1 MQRNITCIKAIY
13 TCRIYIYSIYLYGW
27 CTHCTECI
35 SCNRLR
41 RIMYYIYY
49 IHIRF
54 RALEFLPTFSRVLIQ
69 QANNHKNVIKLYNP
83 IWLNDDF
90 AFLSLGC
97 KVRAT
102 RKKTKNKLNSSGWIC
117 ENSVRWCAVSLNGFH
132 VFCRMMNWLRDVIYK
147 DDRMQLAAIAALY
160 SCHNSMQRLKYKTM
174 KN

>member
-1 MQRNITCIKAIY
+1 
-13 TCRIYIYSIYLYGW
+13 
-27 CTHCTECI
+27 
-35 SCNRLR
+35 
-41 RIMYYIYY
+41 MYYIYY

-102 RKKTKNKLNSSGWIC
+102 RKKNKKQTKFFWLDMRKFSSLMRGLL
-117 ENSVRWCAVSLNGFH
+117 ERVSCL
-132 VFCRMMNWLRDVIYK
+132 LP
-147 DDRMQLAAIAALY
+147 DDELIA
-160 SCHNSMQRLKYKTM
+160 
-174 KN
+174 